1 MRVHNGFKP
10 GQLLCALRETM
21 TVGFV
26 VINERTLIFG
36 YAEYCVEHLTKQAYQ
51 PFLYDAL

>member
-51 PFLYDAL
+51 DAL